1 MTRILVAD
9 DDPALRRLYAI
20 WLELDGFTVVEAAD
34 GREAI
39 EIVERGPM
47 PHGAV
52 LDVDM
57 PLVDGLAV
65 CRYLHARDPALPVVV
80 VTGVDEAA
88 DDAHAAGAVEVLGK
102 PCSREDLLAVLHR
115 RYQVLTIV

>member
-9 DDPALRRLYAI
+9 DDPALRRLYVI
-20 WLELDGFTVVEAAD
+20 WLEQEGFSVVEAAD

-39 EIVERGPM
+39 EAVEHGPM

-65 CRYLHARDPALPVVV
+65 CRYLHGRDPALPVVI

-88 DDAHAAGAVEVLGK
+88 QDAFAAGAVEVLSK

-115 RYQVLTIV
+115 RYRILTIV